1 MNSYLFV
8 EILKAVYTF
17 QSSELVFVFSVSFFH
32 QHVEA
37 NLVVI
42 VVVDV

>member
-17 QSSELVFVFSVSFFH
+17 QSSELVFVFSEFFH